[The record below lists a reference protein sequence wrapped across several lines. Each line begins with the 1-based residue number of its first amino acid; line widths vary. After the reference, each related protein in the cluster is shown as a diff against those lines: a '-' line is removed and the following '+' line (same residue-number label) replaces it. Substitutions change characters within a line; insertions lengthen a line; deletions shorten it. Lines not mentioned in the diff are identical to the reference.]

1 MNRCATGTL
10 RWLPPRATLRV
21 ELLQDATVGYT
32 HGVSGHPFDNGFV
45 ITGRHKEQFQ
55 TDGFVKLKGFFNAD
69 VVDTLLDRVE
79 VEMNRKTRG
88 EIKAD
93 PKFTRVK
100 YDFES
105 DRNEIFALLERPYF
119 RRALTDLVEHDLF
132 LTFELCFE
140 LGKNVSRGFPW
151 HVGVQSF
158 GFQPADEFGCTLW
171 APLHPI
177 DTKGQRGGM
186 AYVPEHVISGDYI
199 FRYIE
204 PAIVSTIEAKERT
217 GVKTSADEYSLMRAA
232 FLNASP
238 MVDVLDH
245 HRVEDDFEPGD
256 VLIFNKYVV
265 HRSIMLGEGVLPR
278 RAAYVMR
285 LVDAGSHYD
294 LQRARNLDFPV
305 VRYGEEFTRYTP
317 YSRQPIEIA
326 EAGAEDGAALA
337 ECAYFSDRERRIIRR
352 EPSREPG

>member
-1 MNRCATGTL
+1 MS
-10 RWLPPRATLRV
+10 
-21 ELLQDATVGYT
+21 E
-32 HGVSGHPFDNGFV
+32 HPFDNRFS
-45 ITGRHKEQFQ
+45 ITRQQKEQFQ
-55 TDGFVKLKGFFNAD
+55 TDGFVKLEGFFNAG

-79 VEMNRKTRG
+79 IEMNRKPRG

-93 PKFTRVK
+93 SRFSRVK
-100 YDFES
+100 YDFETNRS
-105 DRNEIFALLERPYF
+105 HIFELLERPYF
-119 RRALTDLVEHDLF
+119 RRAVTDLVGRDLF

-140 LGKNVSRGFPW
+140 LGMNVSRGFPW

-158 GFQPADEFGCTLW
+158 GFQRADEFGCTLW

-186 AYVPEHVISGDYI
+186 AYVPDSVMSGDYI
-199 FRYIE
+199 FRYVE

-238 MVDVLDH
+238 MADILEH
-245 HRVEDDFEPGD
+245 HQVEDDFEPGD

-285 LVDAGSHYD
+285 LVEAGSHYD
-294 LQRARNLDFPV
+294 LQRARNLEFPV

-317 YSRQPIEIA
+317 YTRQPMEIA
-326 EAGAEDGAALA
+326 EAGAEDGAVLA
-337 ECAYFSDRERRIIRR
+337 ECAYFGDRDRRIIRR
-352 EPSREPG
+352 EQSRHSG